1 MNYIRVCHKL
11 EIIDNKKQFVIYADY
26 PFEYEFGLD
35 FNTHKKNVKDVSN
48 SIKEYVKK
56 NLGSIKDATVMLVL
70 NGVIIGTFALS
81 QLLGPNVKAEKI
93 PENDLVAQVADETQN
108 IGGEKATSQDTLSE
122 NSIVADTEE
131 NKDNQGEKNNE
142 SLDNRLSNTISS
154 KAVTTGATSGT
165 GVVGTVNK
173 KNSTI
178 NNTNVSEIKKENSS
192 SSIVNSGQTNSNTQ
206 VTNQGQT
213 IKVKLNTGET
223 INIALEDY
231 VIGVVGSEMPALFN
245 SEALKAQSVAART
258 YALKKTSMGATLT
271 ATTSDQVYKTNDQL
285 KAMWGNSYDTYYNK
299 VKNAVLATKGEV
311 MTYNGNYIDAVYFST
326 SNGRTEDPIYVWS
339 YTQPYL
345 KSVDSK
351 WDIGTTF
358 FNATKT
364 ISKSEISSKLGVNLT
379 SISEIT
385 INSLTTGGRVNSVT
399 IAGKEFTGV
408 QIRTLLGLRSA
419 DFTVSESGNNIV
431 FTTKGWGHGVGMSQ
445 YGANGMA
452 NAGYSYSQIL
462 KHYYTGIS
470 IVKK

>member
-35 FNTHKKNVKDVSN
+35 FNTHKQKVKDVSN

-81 QLLGPNVKAEKI
+81 QVLGPNVKAEKI
-93 PENDLVAQVADETQN
+93 PENDLVAEVADETQN
-108 IGGEKATSQDTLSE
+108 IVGEEATSQDTLPRDSVE
-122 NSIVADTEE
+122 ADIEE
-131 NKDNQGEKNNE
+131 AKDNQEKNNNAE
-142 SLDNRLSNTISS
+142 LDNRLSNSVVATV
-154 KAVTTGATSGT
+154 ATTSGT
-165 GVVGTVNK
+165 GVIETINK
-173 KNSTI
+173 KSSTTNS
-178 NNTNVSEIKKENSS
+178 NNVSEIKKENSNS
-192 SSIVNSGQTNSNTQ
+192 NIVNSGQTNSNTQ

-213 IKVKLNTGET
+213 IKLKLNTGET

-311 MTYNGNYIDAVYFST
+311 MTYNGNYIDALYFST

>member
-35 FNTHKKNVKDVSN
+35 FGTHKQKVKDVSN

-108 IGGEKATSQDTLSE
+108 IVGEEATSQDTLPESSVE
-122 NSIVADTEE
+122 IDAEE
-131 NKDNQGEKNNE
+131 NKENEEEKNDE
-142 SLDNRLSNTISS
+142 GLDNRLSNSIASTVV
-154 KAVTTGATSGT
+154 ATGATSKT
-165 GVVGTVNK
+165 GVVQEVK
-173 KNSTI
+173 KNNSI
-178 NNTNVSEIKKENSS
+178 KNNTNVSEVKNNNSS
-192 SSIVNSGQTNSNTQ
+192 NVVSSGQTDSNTQ
-206 VTNQGQT
+206 VTNQGQM
-213 IKVKLNTGET
+213 IKLKLNTGKT

-285 KAMWGNSYDTYYNK
+285 KAMWGNSYTTYYNK

-311 MTYNGNYIDAVYFST
+311 MTYNGNYINAGYFST

-339 YTQPYL
+339 YTEPYL

-379 SISEIT
+379 SISQIS
-385 INSLTTGGRVNSVT
+385 INSSTTGGRVNSIT

>member
-35 FNTHKKNVKDVSN
+35 FNTHKQKVKDVSN
-48 SIKEYVKK
+48 SIREYVKK

-93 PENDLVAQVADETQN
+93 PENDLVAEVADETQN
-108 IGGEKATSQDTLSE
+108 IVGEEATSQDTLPGDSVE
-122 NSIVADTEE
+122 VDIEE
-131 NKDNQGEKNNE
+131 AKDNQEQNNNAE
-142 SLDNRLSNTISS
+142 LDNRLSNSVVAT
-154 KAVTTGATSGT
+154 AATTSGT
-165 GVVGTVNK
+165 GVIETINK
-173 KNSTI
+173 KSSTSNS
-178 NNTNVSEIKKENSS
+178 TNVSEVKKESSNSN
-192 SSIVNSGQTNSNTQ
+192 IVNSGQTNSNTQ

-311 MTYNGNYIDAVYFST
+311 MTYNGNYIDALYFST

-345 KSVDSK
+345 KSIDSK

>member
-35 FNTHKKNVKDVSN
+35 FNTHKQNVKDVSN

-93 PENDLVAQVADETQN
+93 PENDLVAEVADETQN
-108 IGGEKATSQDTLSE
+108 IVGEEATSQDTLPGDSVE
-122 NSIVADTEE
+122 ADIEE
-131 NKDNQGEKNNE
+131 AKGNQEKNNNAE
-142 SLDNRLSNTISS
+142 LDNRLSNSVVAT
-154 KAVTTGATSGT
+154 AATTSGT
-165 GVVGTVNK
+165 GVIETINK
-173 KNSTI
+173 KTSTSNSA
-178 NNTNVSEIKKENSS
+178 NVSEIKKESSNSN
-192 SSIVNSGQTNSNTQ
+192 IVNSGQTNSNTQ

-213 IKVKLNTGET
+213 IKLKLNTGET

-271 ATTSDQVYKTNDQL
+271 STTSDQVYKTNDQL

>member
-35 FNTHKKNVKDVSN
+35 FDTHKQKVKDVSN

-108 IGGEKATSQDTLSE
+108 IVGEEATSQDTLPE
-122 NSIVADTEE
+122 NSVEIYTEE
-131 NKDNQGEKNNE
+131 NKENEEEKNDE
-142 SLDNRLSNTISS
+142 DLDNRLSNSIASTVV
-154 KAVTTGATSGT
+154 ATGATSKT
-165 GVVGTVNK
+165 GVVQEVK
-173 KNSTI
+173 K
-178 NNTNVSEIKKENSS
+178 NNTNVSEVKNNNISNV
-192 SSIVNSGQTNSNTQ
+192 VNSGQTDSNTQ
-206 VTNQGQT
+206 ATNQGQT
-213 IKVKLNTGET
+213 IKLKLNTGEI

-285 KAMWGNSYDTYYNK
+285 KAMWGKSYSTYYNK

-311 MTYNGNYIDAVYFST
+311 MTYNGNYINAVYFST

-339 YTQPYL
+339 YTEPYL

-379 SISEIT
+379 SISQIS
-385 INSLTTGGRVNSVT
+385 INSSTTGGRVNSIT

-452 NAGYSYSQIL
+452 NVGYSYSQIL

>member
-35 FNTHKKNVKDVSN
+35 FDTHKQKVKDVSN

-70 NGVIIGTFALS
+70 NGIIIGTFALS

-108 IGGEKATSQDTLSE
+108 IVGEEATSQDTLPE
-122 NSIVADTEE
+122 NSVEIYTEE
-131 NKDNQGEKNNE
+131 NKENEEEKNDE
-142 SLDNRLSNTISS
+142 DLDNRLSNSIASTVV
-154 KAVTTGATSGT
+154 ATGATSKT
-165 GVVGTVNK
+165 GVVQELK
-173 KNSTI
+173 KNNSI
-178 NNTNVSEIKKENSS
+178 KNNTNISEVKNNNSS
-192 SSIVNSGQTNSNTQ
+192 NVVNSGQTDSNTQ
-206 VTNQGQT
+206 ATNQGQT
-213 IKVKLNTGET
+213 IKLKLNTGEI

-285 KAMWGNSYDTYYNK
+285 KAMWGNSYSTYYNK

-311 MTYNGNYIDAVYFST
+311 MTYNGNYINAVYFST

-339 YTQPYL
+339 YTEPYL

-379 SISEIT
+379 SISQIS
-385 INSLTTGGRVNSVT
+385 INSSTTGGRVNSIT

-419 DFTVSESGNNIV
+419 DFTVSGSGNNIV

>member
-35 FNTHKKNVKDVSN
+35 FNTHKQKVKDVSN

-70 NGVIIGTFALS
+70 NGVIIGTYALS
-81 QLLGPNVKAEKI
+81 QPLGPNVKAEKI

-108 IGGEKATSQDTLSE
+108 IVGEEETSQDTLLE
-122 NSIVADTEE
+122 NSVEADTEE
-131 NKDNQGEKNNE
+131 AKDNQEKNNNAE
-142 SLDNRLSNTISS
+142 LDNRLSNNVVATV
-154 KAVTTGATSGT
+154 ATTSGT
-165 GVVGTVNK
+165 GVIETINK
-173 KNSTI
+173 KTSTSNSA
-178 NNTNVSEIKKENSS
+178 NVSEIKKESSNSN
-192 SSIVNSGQTNSNTQ
+192 IVNSGKTNSNTQ

-213 IKVKLNTGET
+213 IKLKLNTGET

-245 SEALKAQSVAART
+245 IEALKAQSVAART

-299 VKNAVLATKGEV
+299 VKNAVLVTKGEV
-311 MTYNGNYIDAVYFST
+311 MAYNGNYIDALYFST

>member
-11 EIIDNKKQFVIYADY
+11 EIIDNKKQFVVYADY
-26 PFEYEFGLD
+26 PTQYEFGLD
-35 FNTHKKNVKDVSN
+35 FDAYKQKVKDVSS

-56 NLGSIKDATVMLVL
+56 NLGSVKDATVMLVL

-81 QLLGPNVKAEKI
+81 QLLGPNVNAEKV

-108 IGGEKATSQDTLSE
+108 IMGEAATSQDTLSE
-122 NSIVADTEE
+122 NVSEINIEENNETEE
-131 NKDNQGEKNNE
+131 ENNSE
-142 SLDNRLSNTISS
+142 SLDNRLGS
-154 KAVTTGATSGT
+154 AVASTAVASTTTSGT
-165 GVVGTVNK
+165 EVMNLVNK
-173 KNSTI
+173 NTSVTNS
-178 NNTNVSEIKKENSS
+178 TNVSEEKNTSSSVSNNSTTQSS
-192 SSIVNSGQTNSNTQ
+192 SSTQ
-206 VTNQGQT
+206 NTNQGQT
-213 IKVKLNTGET
+213 INLRLNTGET

-245 SEALKAQSVAART
+245 SEALKAQAVAART
-258 YALKKTSMGATLT
+258 YALKKTSTGATLT

-299 VKNAVLATKGEV
+299 VKNAVLATSGEV
-311 MTYNGNYIDAVYFST
+311 MTYNGSYIDAVYFST
-326 SNGRTEDPIYVWS
+326 SNGRTEDPVYVWN
-339 YTQPYL
+339 YTAPYL

-351 WDIGTTF
+351 WDVGTTF

-364 ISKSEISSKLGVNLT
+364 ISKSELSSKLGVNVT

-385 INSLTTGGRVNSVT
+385 INSSTTGGRVNSIT

-419 DFTVSESGNNIV
+419 DFTVSESGDNIV

-452 NAGYSYSQIL
+452 NAGDSYSQIL

-470 IVKK
+470 IIKK

>member
-35 FNTHKKNVKDVSN
+35 FNTHKQKVKDVSN

-56 NLGSIKDATVMLVL
+56 NLGSIKEATVMLVL
-70 NGVIIGTFALS
+70 NGVIIGTYALS

-93 PENDLVAQVADETQN
+93 SENDLVAQVADETQN
-108 IGGEKATSQDTLSE
+108 IVGEEATSQDTLLE
-122 NSIVADTEE
+122 NSVEADTEE
-131 NKDNQGEKNNE
+131 AKDNQEKNNNAE
-142 SLDNRLSNTISS
+142 LDNRLSNNVVATV
-154 KAVTTGATSGT
+154 ATTSGT
-165 GVVGTVNK
+165 GVIETINK
-173 KNSTI
+173 KTSTSNSA
-178 NNTNVSEIKKENSS
+178 NVSEIKKESSNSN
-192 SSIVNSGQTNSNTQ
+192 IVNSGKTNSNTQ

-213 IKVKLNTGET
+213 IKLKLNTGET

-245 SEALKAQSVAART
+245 IEALKAQSVAART

-299 VKNAVLATKGEV
+299 VKNAVLVTKGEV
-311 MTYNGNYIDAVYFST
+311 MAYNGNYIDALYFST

>member
-35 FNTHKKNVKDVSN
+35 FNTHKQKVKDVSN

-93 PENDLVAQVADETQN
+93 PENDLVAEVADETQN
-108 IGGEKATSQDTLSE
+108 IVGEEATSQDTLLGDSVE
-122 NSIVADTEE
+122 ADTEE
-131 NKDNQGEKNNE
+131 AKDNQEKNNNAE
-142 SLDNRLSNTISS
+142 LDNRLSNSVAAT
-154 KAVTTGATSGT
+154 AATTSGT
-165 GVVGTVNK
+165 GVIETINK
-173 KNSTI
+173 KTSTSNSA
-178 NNTNVSEIKKENSS
+178 NVSEIKKENSS
-192 SSIVNSGQTNSNTQ
+192 SNIVNSGQTNSNTQ
-206 VTNQGQT
+206 ATNQGQT
-213 IKVKLNTGET
+213 IKLKLNTGEI

-285 KAMWGNSYDTYYNK
+285 KAMWGKSYSTYYNK

-311 MTYNGNYIDAVYFST
+311 MTYNGNYINAVYFST

-339 YTQPYL
+339 YTEPYL

-379 SISEIT
+379 SISQIS
-385 INSLTTGGRVNSVT
+385 INSSTTGGRVNSIT

-452 NAGYSYSQIL
+452 NAGYSYLQIL

>member
-11 EIIDNKKQFVIYADY
+11 EIIDNKKQFVIYTDY

-35 FNTHKKNVKDVSN
+35 FNTHKQKVKDVSN

-56 NLGSIKDATVMLVL
+56 NLVSIKDATVMLVL

-81 QLLGPNVKAEKI
+81 QVLGQNVKAEKI
-93 PENDLVAQVADETQN
+93 PENDLVAEVADETQN
-108 IGGEKATSQDTLSE
+108 IVGEEATSQNTLPGDSVE
-122 NSIVADTEE
+122 ADIEE
-131 NKDNQGEKNNE
+131 AKDNQEKNNNAE
-142 SLDNRLSNTISS
+142 LDNRLSNSVVAT
-154 KAVTTGATSGT
+154 AATTSGT
-165 GVVGTVNK
+165 GVIETINK
-173 KNSTI
+173 KSSTSNS
-178 NNTNVSEIKKENSS
+178 TNVSEIKKENSS
-192 SSIVNSGQTNSNTQ
+192 SNIVNSGQTNSNTQ

-311 MTYNGNYIDAVYFST
+311 MAYNGNYIDALYFST

-445 YGANGMA
+445 YGTNGMA

>member
-35 FNTHKKNVKDVSN
+35 FDTHKQKVKDISN

-70 NGVIIGTFALS
+70 NGVIIGMFALS

-93 PENDLVAQVADETQN
+93 PENDSVAQVADETQN
-108 IGGEKATSQDTLSE
+108 IVGEEATSQDTLSE
-122 NSIVADTEE
+122 KSVDVDTEE
-131 NKDNQGEKNNE
+131 NKENEEEKNNE
-142 SLDNRLSNTISS
+142 NLDNRLSNSIASTVV
-154 KAVTTGATSGT
+154 ATGATSKT
-165 GVVGTVNK
+165 GVVQEVK
-173 KNSTI
+173 KNNSI
-178 NNTNVSEIKKENSS
+178 KNNTNVSEVKNNNSS
-192 SSIVNSGQTNSNTQ
+192 NVVNSGQTASNTQ
-206 VTNQGQT
+206 ATNQGQT
-213 IKVKLNTGET
+213 IKLKLNTGET

-231 VIGVVGSEMPALFN
+231 IIGVVGSEMPALFN

-271 ATTSDQVYKTNDQL
+271 ATTSDQVYRTNDQL
-285 KAMWGNSYDTYYNK
+285 KAMWGSSYSTYYNK

-311 MTYNGNYIDAVYFST
+311 MTYNGNYINAVYFST

-339 YTQPYL
+339 YTEPYL

-379 SISEIT
+379 SISQIS
-385 INSLTTGGRVNSVT
+385 INSSTTGRRVNSIT

-408 QIRTLLGLRSA
+408 QIRTLLGLRSS